1 MHTRRTAT
9 RQLPAVNRL
18 VERIHGCISQRP
30 FLAQPRARRLTVDPP
45 LLSGVPLELDPS
57 RGPPT
62 FADRR
67 GRLRLIVSVVG
78 LVILD
83 RPHIDPQ
90 RVVLGKS
97 VSFLF
102 Y

>member
-57 RGPPT
+57 RGPHT
-62 FADRR
+62 FPDRR
-67 GRLRLIVSVVG
+67 GGLRLIEPVVG
-78 LVILD
+78 IVMRD
-83 RPHIDPQ
+83 RIPMATDVAGLITRP
-90 RVVLGKS
+90 VE
-97 VSFLF
+97 
-102 Y
+102 